1 MRAAMTLRRA
11 FIQVVSSTD
20 GRDRWLVGWHNTIR
34 WAWSAPKWISYQ
46 SWRYRRGKKH
56 VQH

>member
-1 MRAAMTLRRA
+1 MTLRRA

-20 GRDRWLVGWHNTIR
+20 GKDRWLVGWDNTIR

-46 SWRYRRGKKH
+46 SWRYRRGEKH